1 MLNTKVFL
9 GTLLACILA
18 SSSFQEKETIPTIKI
33 GNLIWMTN
41 NLDVD
46 TFRNGDTIPEAKTY
60 YALDS
65 FARLKQAAWSYYNNH
80 KDPKSSYGRLYN
92 WYAVNDARGL
102 APKGFHVA
110 SKNEWLSL
118 IDTLGGKENA
128 GLKLKSNRE
137 WTKSNG
143 PFPNNVQSNG
153 FNALPGGY
161 QWASGGGFSFKHET
175 GFWWTSTAISSSQAV
190 NFSLYHI
197 SGYVDQSNMNFEN
210 AISVRC
216 VKDTLKL

>member
-1 MLNTKVFL
+1 MFFGSCLLLFGFL
-9 GTLLACILA
+9 GSAFSI
-18 SSSFQEKETIPTIKI
+18 ENEVIKTIKI
-33 GNLIWMTN
+33 GNLEWMTL

-80 KDPKSSYGRLYN
+80 KDPKSNYGRLYN
-92 WYAVNDARGL
+92 WYAVNDSRGL
-102 APKGFHVA
+102 APKGYHVA
-110 SKNEWLSL
+110 TKNEWLSL
-118 IDTLGGKENA
+118 IDTLGGNENA
-128 GLKLKSNRE
+128 GLKLKSNTE

-143 PFPNNVQSNG
+143 PFPNNVESIG

-161 QWASGGGFSFKHET
+161 QWASGGGFSFKYET
-175 GFWWTSTAISSSQAV
+175 GFWWTSTSISSFQATD
-190 NFSLYHI
+190 FSLYHV
-197 SGYVDQSNMNFEN
+197 SGYVDQSNMDFEN

-216 VKDTLKL
+216 VRDTLKL